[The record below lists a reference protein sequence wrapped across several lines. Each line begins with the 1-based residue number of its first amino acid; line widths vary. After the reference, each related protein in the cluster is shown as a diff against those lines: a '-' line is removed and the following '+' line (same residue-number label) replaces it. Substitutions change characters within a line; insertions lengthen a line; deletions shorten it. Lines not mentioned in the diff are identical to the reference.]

1 MSDVSSTTPMPAE
14 PLSRDTLF
22 KGLSELASADKW
34 TAIEQLL
41 SSLKG
46 EPVRMKSRKVK
57 DPNAPKREVK
67 PDSFIHFMNK
77 VVWPILDKL
86 SQTEENPEVKV
97 RMRSTDA
104 RSQVSTAMWKII
116 KDREDKAE
124 AFSEVNDEMVQTAFT
139 EWLATAP
146 PPKPK
151 KVKETSDK
159 SSEASEGSKKSKRA
173 GKLESMTED
182 EKAAFY
188 KARGAAAAAKRAA
201 NKAAKAEAASEEAE
215 ADHSSDEAPEPVKKV
230 KVKKS
235 KSTEDIEPEF
245 GDEQKAWT
253 NPKDGKTY
261 IRQSDML
268 WDAATA
274 EWVGVYDRKTRTI
287 DTSAPE
293 PSYSDDEDTE

>member
-1 MSDVSSTTPMPAE
+1 MSNVSTMSSE
-14 PLSRDTLF
+14 PLSRETLF

-34 TAIEQLL
+34 EAIEQLL
-41 SSLKG
+41 TSLKG
-46 EPVRMKSRKVK
+46 QSVKLKSKKIK

-77 VVWPILDKL
+77 VVWPILDTL
-86 SQTEENPEVKV
+86 SQTEENAEAKA

-104 RSQVSTAMWKII
+104 RSQVSTAMWKSI

-124 AFSEVNDEMVQTAFT
+124 AFSEITNEQVSEAFS
-139 EWLATAP
+139 EWLKTAP

-159 SSEASEGSKKSKRA
+159 SSDASEGSKKSKRA
-173 GKLESMTED
+173 GKLESMTDD

-201 NKAAKAEAASEEAE
+201 NKAAKAESS
-215 ADHSSDEAPEPVKKV
+215 ADSDDEAPEPVKPVEKKPV

-235 KSTEDIEPEF
+235 KSEDIEPEF
-245 GDEQKAWT
+245 GDDQKAWT

-261 IRQSDML
+261 IRQNDML

-274 EWVGVYDRKTRTI
+274 EWVGLYDRKTRTI
-287 DTSAPE
+287 DTSAAE
-293 PSYSDDEDTE
+293 PTYSDDDE

>member
-1 MSDVSSTTPMPAE
+1 MSTE
-14 PLSRDTLF
+14 PLSRETLF

-34 TAIEQLL
+34 EAIEQLL
-41 SSLKG
+41 TSLKG
-46 EPVRMKSRKVK
+46 QSVKLKSRKVK

-77 VVWPILDKL
+77 VVWPILDTL
-86 SQTEENPEVKV
+86 SQTEENADVKA

-104 RSQVSTAMWKII
+104 RSQVSTAMWKSI

-124 AFSEVNDEMVQTAFT
+124 AFSKVTNEQVSEAFS
-139 EWLATAP
+139 EWLKTAP

-159 SSEASEGSKKSKRA
+159 SSDASEGSKKSKRA
-173 GKLESMTED
+173 GKLESMTDD

-201 NKAAKAEAASEEAE
+201 NKAAKAEAS
-215 ADHSSDEAPEPVKKV
+215 ADSDEPAPEPVKPVTKV
-230 KVKKS
+230 ADKPAKVKKA
-235 KSTEDIEPEF
+235 KKPEDIEPEF
-245 GDEQKAWT
+245 GDEQKAWK

-261 IRQSDML
+261 IRQADML

-274 EWVGVYDRKTRTI
+274 DWVGLYDRKTRTI

-293 PSYSDDEDTE
+293 PTYSDDDE